1 MANLGVPRR
10 EGGKGEE
17 GHLEKRKGKRGE
29 DENSLLSR
37 RRHWREERRGGK
49 QSYSAASL
57 PPPLLLARLA
67 LPRTYRLLNWGRR
80 EEVEVVV
87 GRGEGFYEE

>member
-17 GHLEKRKGKRGE
+17 GHLEKRKGKRGKTKT
-29 DENSLLSR
+29 LSFHADGIGER
-37 RRHWREERRGGK
+37 REEEGSK
-49 QSYSAASL
+49 VIL
-57 PPPLLLARLA
+57 PRLFPLLLARLA